1 MNTAGSVLLDTNVV
15 VAHLRTDPDLTARLR
30 ATPALYLPW
39 VVLGELHY
47 GALRAQRREAQLA
60 LIRDFLQTTTVL
72 MPDQSTSETYG
83 QVKAELAETGRLIPD
98 NDIWIAA
105 MARQFDLPLVT
116 RDAHFAAV
124 PGLTTLAW

>member
-15 VAHLRTDPDLTARLR
+15 VAHFRNDPDLTARLR
-30 ATPALYLPW
+30 SARAIYIPW

-47 GALRAQRREAQLA
+47 GALRAQRREAQVA
-60 LIRDFLQTTTVL
+60 LIRDFLQNATL
-72 MPDQSTSETYG
+72 LLPDQSTSERYG
-83 QVKAELAETGRLIPD
+83 QVKAELAGIGKLIPD

-116 RDAHFAAV
+116 RDGHFAAV
-124 PGLTTLAW
+124 PRLTTLAW

>member
-15 VAHLRTDPDLTARLR
+15 VAHLRNDPELTERLR
-30 ATPALYLPW
+30 GAPAIWVPW

-47 GALRAQRREAQLA
+47 GALRAQRREAQMA
-60 LIRDFLQTTTVL
+60 LIRDFLQTATLL
-72 MPDQSTSETYG
+72 MPDRSTSEWYG
-83 QVKAELAETGRLIPD
+83 QVKAELARIGKLIPD

-116 RDAHFAAV
+116 RDAHFAAI
-124 PGLTTLAW
+124 PALKTLAW

>member
-60 LIRDFLQTTTVL
+60 LIRDFLQTTTLL